1 MGDQTDQIK
10 HCINLIIFT
19 LPKPSKTLNSKGNW
33 KFPWMWFYNI
43 LVIWTRYQQRQLV
56 SDITRNEVICFTN
69 IWSFDSNFYFFVG
82 VLPFSALFWSL
93 AGRWWIHF
101 SRKLQFLK
109 EDCNEK
115 AWGAASLVK
124 CNWLRCNWLRCS
136 HWLKV
141 QLVHFTFQPP
151 VLWFGETWRD
161 NKNSFIFIGRQTLHF
176 LYTIQH

>member
-10 HCINLIIFT
+10 HCINLIILT
-19 LPKPSKTLNSKGNW
+19 LPKPSKTLNSKWNW

-115 AWGAASLVK
+115 AWGAVIG
-124 CNWLRCNWLRCS
+124 
-136 HWLKV
+136 KV
-141 QLVHFTFQPP
+141 QLVEVQPLVKSAISAFYFSASCP
-151 VLWFGETWRD
+151 LIWR
-161 NKNSFIFIGRQTLHF
+161 NVEG
-176 LYTIQH
+176 

>member
-10 HCINLIIFT
+10 HCINLIILT
-19 LPKPSKTLNSKGNW
+19 LPKPSKTLNSKWNW

-69 IWSFDSNFYFFVG
+69 IWSFDSNFSFFVG

-115 AWGAASLVK
+115 GWGAVIG
-124 CNWLRCNWLRCS
+124 
-136 HWLKV
+136 KV
-141 QLVHFTFQPP
+141 QLVEVQLVEVQPLVKSAISAFYFSAFCP
-151 VLWFGETWRD
+151 LIWR
-161 NKNSFIFIGRQTLHF
+161 NVEG
-176 LYTIQH
+176 

>member
-10 HCINLIIFT
+10 HCINLIILT
-19 LPKPSKTLNSKGNW
+19 LPKPSTTLNSKWNW

-69 IWSFDSNFYFFVG
+69 IWSFDSNFSFFVG

-115 AWGAASLVK
+115 AWGAVIG
-124 CNWLRCNWLRCS
+124 
-136 HWLKV
+136 KV
-141 QLVHFTFQPP
+141 QLVEVQLVEVQPLVKSAISAFYFSASCP
-151 VLWFGETWRD
+151 LIWR
-161 NKNSFIFIGRQTLHF
+161 NVEG
-176 LYTIQH
+176 

>member
-10 HCINLIIFT
+10 HCINLIILT
-19 LPKPSKTLNSKGNW
+19 LPKPSKTLNSKWNW

-56 SDITRNEVICFTN
+56 SDITRNKVICFTN
-69 IWSFDSNFYFFVG
+69 IWSFDSNFSFFVG
-82 VLPFSALFWSL
+82 VCLSRHCFEALQADGGS
-93 AGRWWIHF
+93 I
-101 SRKLQFLK
+101 SQ
-109 EDCNEK
+109 ENCNSEK
-115 AWGAASLVK
+115 KIAMRRLEVQSLVK

>member
-10 HCINLIIFT
+10 HCINLIILT
-19 LPKPSKTLNSKGNW
+19 LPKPSKTLNSKCNW

-69 IWSFDSNFYFFVG
+69 IWSFDSNFYFLVG

-115 AWGAASLVK
+115 AWGAVIG
-124 CNWLRCNWLRCS
+124 
-136 HWLKV
+136 KV
-141 QLVHFTFQPP
+141 QLVEVQLVEVQPLVKSAISAFYFSASCP
-151 VLWFGETWRD
+151 LIWR
-161 NKNSFIFIGRQTLHF
+161 NVEG
-176 LYTIQH
+176 

>member
-19 LPKPSKTLNSKGNW
+19 LPKPSKTLNSKWNW

-115 AWGAASLVK
+115 AWGAVIG
-124 CNWLRCNWLRCS
+124 
-136 HWLKV
+136 KV
-141 QLVHFTFQPP
+141 QLVEVQLVEVQPLVKSAISAFYFSASCP
-151 VLWFGETWRD
+151 LIWR
-161 NKNSFIFIGRQTLHF
+161 NVEG
-176 LYTIQH
+176 